1 MIRKL
6 TKVVFFASFA
16 VFLLGSVKLY
26 RESPTGSVKINSLKK
41 PAHMR
46 PVWRV
51 DLKLER
57 ANSKA
62 KLRRWR

>member
-1 MIRKL
+1 MIRKV
-6 TKVVFFASFA
+6 TKVVFFASLA
-16 VFLLGSVKLY
+16 VFLLVCKIMQ
-26 RESPTGSVKINSLKK
+26 REPDRLCKKYSLKK